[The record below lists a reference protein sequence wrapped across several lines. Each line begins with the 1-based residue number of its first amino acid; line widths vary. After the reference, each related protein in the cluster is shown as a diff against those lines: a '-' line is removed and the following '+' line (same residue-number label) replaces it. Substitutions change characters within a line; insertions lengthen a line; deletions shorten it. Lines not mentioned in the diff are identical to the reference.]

1 MPYEPPATDQI
12 NHDHE
17 VTPES
22 PGRYSLARTTRSRL
36 VRQKGARRPPAKTE
50 KTLSP
55 PARPK
60 PGGRKTKCRGS
71 RILRGLLHTGDTVRP
86 GLQNLLLNLYSL
98 VKERLISQ
106 APPNAGE
113 SAVRRTCRRT
123 RSSST
128 RCFDHRAAGDLNCFQ
143 GTGTS
148 REG

>member
-71 RILRGLLHTGDTVRP
+71 RILRGLTHGGIPADRP
-86 GLQNLLLNLYSL
+86 PKPS
-98 VKERLISQ
+98 V
-106 APPNAGE
+106 
-113 SAVRRTCRRT
+113 
-123 RSSST
+123 
-128 RCFDHRAAGDLNCFQ
+128 
-143 GTGTS
+143 
-148 REG
+148 